1 MINLSKE
8 ATVGKALTPIA
19 ILMMLSFPVASQA
32 AGLVIKNGTVYN
44 ANGVPVV
51 DINKPNGSGLSHN
64 IWDNLNVDKNG
75 VVFNNSANESSTSLA
90 GNIQGNSNLTSGSA
104 KVILN
109 EVTSK
114 NPSTINGMMEVA
126 GEKRI

>member
-1 MINLSKE
+1 MAMINLSKE

-64 IWDNLNVDKNG
+64 IWDNLNVDKMVSFSITALMNP
-75 VVFNNSANESSTSLA
+75 VLHLPEIFRET
-90 GNIQGNSNLTSGSA
+90 
-104 KVILN
+104 VI
-109 EVTSK
+109 
-114 NPSTINGMMEVA
+114 
-126 GEKRI
+126 

>member
-1 MINLSKE
+1 MAMINLSKE

-51 DINKPNGSGLSHN
+51 DIN
-64 IWDNLNVDKNG
+64 
-75 VVFNNSANESSTSLA
+75 
-90 GNIQGNSNLTSGSA
+90 
-104 KVILN
+104 
-109 EVTSK
+109 
-114 NPSTINGMMEVA
+114 
-126 GEKRI
+126 

>member
-1 MINLSKE
+1 MAMINLSKE

-51 DINKPNGSGLSHN
+51 DINKPNGSGLSHS
-64 IWDNLNVDKNG
+64 IWDNLEMLIKMVSFSITALMNPVLHLPEI
-75 VVFNNSANESSTSLA
+75 FRET
-90 GNIQGNSNLTSGSA
+90 
-104 KVILN
+104 VI
-109 EVTSK
+109 
-114 NPSTINGMMEVA
+114 
-126 GEKRI
+126 